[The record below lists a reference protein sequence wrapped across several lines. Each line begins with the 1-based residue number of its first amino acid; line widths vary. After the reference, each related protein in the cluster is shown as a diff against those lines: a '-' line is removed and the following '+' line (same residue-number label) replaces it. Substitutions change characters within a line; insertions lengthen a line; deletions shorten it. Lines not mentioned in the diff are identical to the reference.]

1 MPTVLWTNLSPITKQ
16 HSTNSMY
23 QDPRN
28 VLIETYRKFEIYF
41 NTEEETFH
49 CISDY
54 YDTEQ
59 KKKTY
64 AATKT
69 AIDTYI
75 KENSTFRPFF
85 VHNCKSKGWGSQ
97 YPTSSEDH
105 KVKITGMRKDGVFV
119 SEDGQISKYD
129 EKNVFLTSPDNEVVF
144 EEFKPLLEEKAKIEK
159 MLDANRKKIEET
171 SKKLNL
177 VDLTEYRKTMNG

>member
-1 MPTVLWTNLSPITKQ
+1 
-16 HSTNSMY
+16 MY
-23 QDPRN
+23 KDPRN

-75 KENSTFRPFF
+75 KENTAFRPFF
-85 VHNCKSKGWGSQ
+85 VHNCKRHSWEGR
-97 YPTSSEDH
+97 YPTSSEDN
-105 KVKITGMRKDGVFV
+105 KIKITGIRKDGRFV
-119 SEDGQISKYD
+119 SEDGQISEYD
-129 EKNVFLTSPDNEVVF
+129 EKEVFLTSPDNEVVF
-144 EEFKPLLEEKAKIEK
+144 EEFKPLLEEKARIEK

-171 SKKLNL
+171 SKKLKL
-177 VDLTEYRKTMNG
+177 VSLKEYRKTMNG